1 VGKILGVTS
10 KGVFVKFYSE
20 KLIFLSLEKYSG
32 PMTVNCINLKN
43 IKNNFIEGQ
52 PVFWGNRILYLPS
65 SRIIIPLDPS
75 NIRRI
80 SLPVST
86 QKNIEFQHDRLQFYI
101 SLALQEKLLQS
112 NYDQQQHSI
121 KLIRLIKDLGLGSFS
136 DDLYKIF
143 DCFKSGRT
151 EELLQ
156 SLSSIVGNGPGLTP
170 LGDDI
175 ILGMI
180 LILNR
185 WKQSINLKFDIN
197 LLNNEIIN
205 LTCQN
210 STLLS
215 CKLIK
220 CAVQGKADERIEF
233 LADSLF
239 TREKLDEEYV
249 RVCLDWGATSGSG
262 VLLGM
267 AIVLESIFLN

>member
-1 VGKILGVTS
+1 MANKFSKIQTKWDVVECNSIGECVTSLFESVEVGKILGVTS

-121 KLIRLIKDLGLGSFS
+121 KLIRLIK
-136 DDLYKIF
+136 I
-143 DCFKSGRT
+143 GRAH
-151 EELLQ
+151 
-156 SLSSIVGNGPGLTP
+156 V
-170 LGDDI
+170 
-175 ILGMI
+175 
-180 LILNR
+180 
-185 WKQSINLKFDIN
+185 
-197 LLNNEIIN
+197 
-205 LTCQN
+205 
-210 STLLS
+210 
-215 CKLIK
+215 
-220 CAVQGKADERIEF
+220 
-233 LADSLF
+233 
-239 TREKLDEEYV
+239 
-249 RVCLDWGATSGSG
+249 
-262 VLLGM
+262 
-267 AIVLESIFLN
+267 